1 MSVRSIDHESKL
13 LAKIAGGDQHAF
25 TVLFNHYE
33 RDVYAVGKK
42 LTWSHDQAIEIVQ
55 EIFIKIWD
63 SRTSLIT
70 VENFGGYLNRLVKNH
85 SLNVLKK
92 MSRES
97 RNNQGLQ
104 SVSTEL
110 DDSTNMQLDY
120 NDALRLLNEALD
132 SLAPQQRKVYILC
145 HQQGLKYEEAAAR
158 LNISPNTINV
168 HMTVALKKIREH
180 FAKNAVFYPL
190 LVMILAK

>member
-1 MSVRSIDHESKL
+1 MPVKPIDHESEL
-13 LAKIAGGDQHAF
+13 LAKIAGGDQYAF

-42 LTWSHDQAIEIVQ
+42 LTWSHDRAIEIVQ

-63 SRTSLIT
+63 NRASLIT
-70 VENFGGYLNRLVKNH
+70 VENFGAYLNRLVKNH

-97 RNNQGLQ
+97 RNNQVLQ

-110 DDSTNMQLDY
+110 DDSTSIQLDY
-120 NDALRLLNEALD
+120 NDALGVLNEALD
-132 SLAPQQRKVYILC
+132 SLTPQQRKVYILC
-145 HQQGLKYEEAAAR
+145 HQQGLKYEEAAAQ
-158 LNISPNTINV
+158 LNISSSTVNV
-168 HMTVALKKIREH
+168 HMTLALKKIRAH

-190 LVMILAK
+190 LVMMLSK

>member
-1 MSVRSIDHESKL
+1 MAVKPLPDEHL
-13 LAKIAGGDQHAF
+13 VLAKIAQGDQHAF

-63 SRTSLIT
+63 SRESLPE
-70 VENFGGYLNRLVKNH
+70 VQNFGGYLNRLVKNH

-92 MSRES
+92 MSRER
-97 RNNQGLQ
+97 RNNQVLH

-110 DDSTNMQLDY
+110 DDSTNSQLDY
-120 NDALRLLNEALD
+120 NDAVRLLNEALD
-132 SLAPQQRKVYILC
+132 ALAPQQRKVYMLC
-145 HQQGLKYEEAAAR
+145 HQQGLKYEEAAAE
-158 LNISPNTINV
+158 LNLSPGTINV
-168 HMTVALKKIREH
+168 HMTQALKKIREH
-180 FAKNAVFYPL
+180 FAKNAVYYPL
-190 LVMILAK
+190 LVMMLSK

>member
-1 MSVRSIDHESKL
+1 MPARPLDHESKL
-13 LAKIAGGDQHAF
+13 LAKIARGDQHAF

-33 RDVYAVGKK
+33 RDVYGMGKK

-55 EIFIKIWD
+55 EVFIKIWD
-63 SRTSLIT
+63 GRASLVT
-70 VENFGGYLNRLVKNH
+70 VENFGAYLNRLVKNH

-92 MSRES
+92 MSREN
-97 RNNQGLQ
+97 RNHQVLQ

-110 DDSTNMQLDY
+110 DDSTSTQLDY

-132 SLAPQQRKVYILC
+132 SLAPQQRKVYVLC
-145 HQQGLKYEEAAAR
+145 HQQGLKYEEAAAQ
-158 LNISPNTINV
+158 LNISPSTINV
-168 HMTVALKKIREH
+168 HMTQALKRIREH

-190 LVMILAK
+190 LVMMMSK